1 MQRPHLTI
9 AQPAPPDALLPPE
22 PVEVPAAV
30 RRADELSRLMAQGTG
45 DHLPIEL
52 RLRAETL
59 VDEAR

>member
-1 MQRPHLTI
+1 VQRPHLTI

-30 RRADELSRLMAQGTG
+30 RRADELSRLMAQSTG

-52 RLRAETL
+52 RLRAAAL
-59 VDEAR
+59 VDETR